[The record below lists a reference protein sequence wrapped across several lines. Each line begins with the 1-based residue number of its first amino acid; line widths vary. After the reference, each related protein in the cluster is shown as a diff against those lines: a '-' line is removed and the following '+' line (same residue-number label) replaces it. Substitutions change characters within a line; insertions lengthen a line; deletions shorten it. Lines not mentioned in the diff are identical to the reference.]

1 MQCRR
6 SGVPQQQNEEHFSRL
21 EIQLYIVQDPWF
33 QSQILRSVYI
43 SLKRFSS
50 IKGRILHRLL
60 FHRHN

>member
-1 MQCRR
+1 M
-6 SGVPQQQNEEHFSRL
+6 PQQQNEEHFSRL

-50 IKGRILHRLL
+50 IRERILHRVL
-60 FHRHN
+60 FPRHN

>member
-1 MQCRR
+1 M
-6 SGVPQQQNEEHFSRL
+6 PKKQNEEHFSRL

-60 FHRHN
+60 FPRHN